1 MKHKGLR
8 DSLCLRDLVAKKM
21 NANRLAIQSFSKT
34 HSAVVRAVAARRSTA
49 TTNAVA
55 GNAVLSAMG
64 AFFPLTTAKVLARE
78 SRLLP
83 APKS

>member
-1 MKHKGLR
+1 MNLSGR
-8 DSLCLRDLVAKKM
+8 IVDRLVEA
-21 NANRLAIQSFSKT
+21 
-34 HSAVVRAVAARRSTA
+34 AVVRAVAARHSTA
-49 TTNAVA
+49 RTAVA

-83 APKS
+83 PARS

>member
-1 MKHKGLR
+1 MNFYTGR
-8 DSLCLRDLVAKKM
+8 MVDRLVEA
-21 NANRLAIQSFSKT
+21 
-34 HSAVVRAVAARRSTA
+34 AVVRAVAARRSTA
-49 TTNAVA
+49 TPNAVA

-64 AFFPLTTAKVLARE
+64 AFFPLTTAKVIARE

>member
-1 MKHKGLR
+1 VNLHAER
-8 DSLCLRDLVAKKM
+8 IVDRLVEA
-21 NANRLAIQSFSKT
+21 
-34 HSAVVRAVAARRSTA
+34 AVVRAVAARLGTSRTA
-49 TTNAVA
+49 AA

>member
-1 MKHKGLR
+1 VNLHAHR
-8 DSLCLRDLVAKKM
+8 FVDRLVEA
-21 NANRLAIQSFSKT
+21 T
-34 HSAVVRAVAARRSTA
+34 VVRAVAARSG
-49 TTNAVA
+49 TTRTAVA
-55 GNAVLSAMG
+55 GSAVLSAMG

>member
-1 MKHKGLR
+1 M
-8 DSLCLRDLVAKKM
+8 
-21 NANRLAIQSFSKT
+21 
-34 HSAVVRAVAARRSTA
+34 RAVAARSG
-49 TTNAVA
+49 TTRTAVA
-55 GNAVLSAMG
+55 GSAVLSAMG

>member
-1 MKHKGLR
+1 VNLSPER
-8 DSLCLRDLVAKKM
+8 LVD
-21 NANRLAIQSFSKT
+21 RLVEA
-34 HSAVVRAVAARRSTA
+34 AVVRAVAARRSTPR
-49 TTNAVA
+49 TAVA

-83 APKS
+83 APRS

>member
-1 MKHKGLR
+1 VNL
-8 DSLCLRDLVAKKM
+8 S
-21 NANRLAIQSFSKT
+21 ANRIVDRLVEAT
-34 HSAVVRAVAARRSTA
+34 VVRAVAARRGPLRT
-49 TTNAVA
+49 AVA
-55 GNAVLSAMG
+55 GSALLGAMG